1 MQLSLLKENVLYT
14 CVLPERQKGQYWV
27 TQIND
32 DGYEERVIGVEGVE
46 GKWILKSNKHA
57 TLVDQNHLRIKE
69 LVLEPQAF
77 YGLTLNRTNERAWLY
92 SEPVTDDRKKFTKLQ
107 LPAEGRLV
115 IGRAAMCDMCYSNLY
130 TSSKH
135 AELVISANELSI
147 QDLGSSNGTFVNG
160 SRVNHKILMP
170 GDVIYIMGLKIIVGK
185 GFISVNNPDGQL
197 TYNRSMLFP
206 FSKQSIIR
214 SEDDEAWDDEVSIDY
229 FYRSP
234 RFKREAE
241 RTEFKIDSPPAL
253 GNQEPTPLLLMLGPS
268 LTMGMSALFMGFFT
282 VQNTLK
288 NTGNITQAMPSVV
301 MSISMLLGAILW
313 PILTRRHEAKKREE
327 REKLRQE
334 KYKHYLEEMNEK
346 IIAECEHQSEILRE
360 NHTALDHTLNR
371 IRHRQRNLWERT
383 FGQDDFLKMRL
394 GIGTLPLNAD
404 IKVQEKSF
412 SLEDDNLIDGLYE
425 LTDEPKTLENV
436 PVTLSLVEDRISGII
451 GSRNSVIDMT
461 KGLILQ
467 LASLHSYDELKFVFI
482 YDRKEQ
488 HIWDFAK
495 WLPHVWNSEP
505 GIRFIATQPNEVKE
519 MSVFLEKEFA
529 RRESATSKS
538 NELDEMSPY
547 YVIFAMN
554 KELATRTELLGSI
567 YKHKNNLGVSVVH
580 LYDELMNLPK
590 ECSIVVESD
599 RNLSKIFDRD
609 DISGQYVGFQP
620 DFYLKQDEREL
631 AVNLANLKL
640 HSSDA
645 NFALPT
651 MMTFLDMF
659 RVGKIEHLNALT
671 RWKEN
676 DPTTSLE
683 AAIGVDPSG
692 ELFKLDLHEK
702 YHGPHGLIAGM
713 TGSGKSEFIMTYI
726 LSLAV
731 NYHPHEVAFILIDY
745 KGGGMAN
752 AFTQLPHLAGT
763 ITNLDGAAVK
773 RSLISI
779 QSELKRRQAIFS
791 ETSKKVNTS
800 NIDIYKYQKLYRE
813 GLVNEPLQHLFMIS
827 DEFAE
832 LKTQQPEFME
842 QLISAARIGRS
853 LGVHLIL
860 ATQKPAGV
868 VDDQIWSNSKF
879 RICLKV
885 QEKADSMDMIKR
897 PDAAELSITG
907 RYYVQV
913 GFNELFELGQSA
925 WAGAPYYP
933 ADRVEKHKDESIVII
948 DNLGRPL
955 KQVKSDKRKSV
966 SANPPKQIDEI
977 NKYLADIA
985 KEEGITVKPL
995 WLDPIPE
1002 FIFVDDLKSK
1012 YDMPKAKPYWINP
1025 TIGEVDDPASQRQF
1039 GMTLPLSQEG
1049 NVIVYG
1055 SAGNGKTTFL
1065 TSLIYSIMTD
1075 HTPEEVQMYIL
1086 DFGSETLKAF
1096 SKAPHVGDVLLAHDV
1111 EKINNLFKMLYKEI
1125 ESRKKL
1131 FSDYGGD
1138 YHSYIRA
1145 TKSGIESIIVMI
1157 HNYAAFAETYEEK
1170 EDAISYLTREGV
1182 KYGIYFIF
1190 TALNS
1195 NAVRFRILPNFKQLL
1210 VLQFNDS
1217 GDYSSVLGNVEGI
1230 HPSKLKGRG
1239 IMKTDRVYEFQIAH
1253 VFKEVEQT
1261 LDRVREYCSQYA
1273 QKWSGTSAKRIPILP
1288 DKIDVPYLDQETK
1301 STEPNVLPIGVEKNS
1316 LQLANFSFNRYISL
1330 VLSQNNEESSFIQ
1343 GISEI
1348 IASYSESKLIVIDAD
1363 GLFEPD
1369 EQKQYEYMQD
1379 EKQLDH
1385 MVLELFN
1392 ILVSR
1397 NNSYKDAKDA
1407 DLPTPEFQKI
1417 TCIIHSL
1424 SSLMSKVSDDSKD
1437 KLKILLEK
1445 GSLAYN
1451 VNFIISDAVSA
1462 ISAFTYEEW
1471 FKAHVS
1477 TNDGIWIG
1485 NNFSDQYQLK
1495 VNKMSS
1501 EFYQEIG
1508 DQFGYSIVKGKAT
1521 LVKLVSSI
1529 TAELEVDMVG

>member
-32 DGYEERVIGVEGVE
+32 DGYEERVIGVEGIE

-57 TLVDQNHLRIKE
+57 TLIDQNHIRIKE
-69 LVLEPQAF
+69 LQLEPLAF

-92 SEPVTDDRKKFTKLQ
+92 TEPVTDDRKHFVKFQ
-107 LPAEGRLV
+107 LPSEGKLV
-115 IGRAAMCDMCYSNLY
+115 IGRAAICDMCYTNLY
-130 TSSKH
+130 TSSQH
-135 AELVISANELSI
+135 AELVFSHNEITI
-147 QDLGSSNGTFVNG
+147 QDLNSSNGTFVNG
-160 SRVNHKILMP
+160 TRVQHKLLVP
-170 GDVIYIMGLKIIVGK
+170 GDIIYIMGLKIIIGK

-197 TYNRSMLFP
+197 TYNRSLLHP
-206 FSKQSIIR
+206 FAKPGAVR
-214 SEDDEAWDDEVSIDY
+214 SEDDDAWDDEIETDF

-234 RFKREAE
+234 RFKREIE
-241 RTEFKIDSPPAL
+241 STEFKIDNPPSI
-253 GNQEPTPLLLMLGPS
+253 GNQEQTPLMLMLGPA
-268 LTMGMSALFMGFFT
+268 LTMGMAAIFMAFFT
-282 VQNTLK
+282 VQNSLK
-288 NTGNITQAMPSVV
+288 NTGNITQALPSIM
-301 MSISMLLGAILW
+301 MSMSMLLGAVMW
-313 PILTRRHEAKKREE
+313 PILTRRHEAKKRKE

-334 KYKHYLEEMNEK
+334 KYKQYLEEMNEK
-346 IIAECEHQSEILRE
+346 IMAECEHQSEILRE
-360 NHTALDHTLNR
+360 NHPPLDHTLNR

-383 FGQDDFLKMRL
+383 YGQNDFLKIRL
-394 GIGTLPLNAD
+394 GIGTLPLDAE
-404 IKVQEKSF
+404 IKAQEKRF
-412 SLEDDNLIDGLYE
+412 SIEDDNLLDEMYE
-425 LTDEPKTLENV
+425 ISDEPKVLEKV
-436 PVTLSLVEDRISGII
+436 PITLSLVEDQISGIV

-467 LASLHSYDELKFVFI
+467 LAALHSYDELKFVFI

-488 HIWDFAK
+488 PIWDFAK

-519 MSVFLEKEFA
+519 MSVFLEKEIA
-529 RRESATSKS
+529 KREGLSGE
-538 NELDEMSPY
+538 ELDEVNPY
-547 YVIFAMN
+547 YIIFAMD
-554 KELATRTELLGSI
+554 KDLATRTELLSSI
-567 YKHKNNLGVSVVH
+567 YKQKKNLGVSVVH
-580 LYDELMNLPK
+580 LYDELVHLPK
-590 ECSIVVESD
+590 ECSIVVEAD
-599 RNLSKIFDRD
+599 RNLSKIYDRD
-609 DISGQYVGFQP
+609 DITGQFVGFQP

-631 AVNLANLKL
+631 AVNLANLRL
-640 HSSDA
+640 YSPDA

-651 MMTFLDMF
+651 MLTFLDMF
-659 RVGKIEHLNALT
+659 GVGKIEHLNALT

-676 DPTTSLE
+676 DPTLSLE
-683 AAIGVDPSG
+683 AAIGVDPTG

-702 YHGPHGLIAGM
+702 FHGPHGLIAGM

-773 RSLISI
+773 RSLVSI

-813 GLVNEPLQHLFMIS
+813 GLVSEPLQHLFMIS

-860 ATQKPAGV
+860 ATQKPSGV

-879 RICLKV
+879 RVCLKV

-933 ADRVEKHKDESIVII
+933 ADRVEKHKDESVVII

-955 KQVKSDKRKSV
+955 KSIKNDKRKSV

-995 WLDPIPE
+995 WLEPIPE
-1002 FIFVDDLKSK
+1002 FIFIDELKEK
-1012 YDMPKAKPYWINP
+1012 YNVPKAKPFWLNP
-1025 TIGEVDDPASQRQF
+1025 TLGEVDDPASQSQLLLTF
-1039 GMTLPLSQEG
+1039 PLSQEG
-1049 NVIVYG
+1049 NAIVYG

-1065 TSLIYSIMTD
+1065 TSLLYSIMSD
-1075 HTPEEVQMYIL
+1075 HTPEEVNVYIL

-1096 SKAPHVGDVLLAHDV
+1096 AKAPHVGDVLLAHDT
-1111 EKINNLFKMLYKEI
+1111 EKTNNLFKMLYQEV
-1125 ESRKKL
+1125 ERRKKL

-1138 YHSYIRA
+1138 YQSYIRT

-1157 HNYAAFAETYEEK
+1157 HNYSAFAETYEALE
-1170 EDAISYLTREGV
+1170 EAISYLTREGV
-1182 KYGIYFIF
+1182 KYGIYFII
-1190 TALNS
+1190 TALTT
-1195 NAVRFRILPNFKQLL
+1195 NAVRYRVLQNFKQLY
-1210 VLQFNDS
+1210 VLQLNDAA
-1217 GDYSSVLGNVEGI
+1217 DYSGVLGNVDGVF
-1230 HPSKLKGRG
+1230 PSKLKGRG
-1239 IMKTDRVYEFQIAH
+1239 IMKTDQVYEFQIAH
-1253 VFKEVEQT
+1253 VFKEVDQT
-1261 LDRVREYCSQYA
+1261 LDLVREYCSQSAA
-1273 QKWSGTSAKRIPILP
+1273 QWSGASAKRVPILP
-1288 DKIDVPYLDQETK
+1288 EKIDTVYLEEETK
-1301 STEPNVLPIGVEKNS
+1301 PKEWNIIPIGVEKNK
-1316 LQLANFSFNRYISL
+1316 LQLAHFSFNRYINL
-1330 VLSQNNEESSFIQ
+1330 ILSQSNETASFVQGVSEVVSAYTESQ
-1343 GISEI
+1343 V
-1348 IASYSESKLIVIDAD
+1348 IVIDAN
-1363 GLFEPD
+1363 GQFEPD
-1369 EQKQYEYMQD
+1369 ESKKYEHIQD

-1385 MVLELFN
+1385 VVLELFN

-1397 NNSYKDAKDA
+1397 NNSYKDAKEA
-1407 DLPTPEFQKI
+1407 GLPLPEFQKN
-1417 TCIIHSL
+1417 TVIIHSL
-1424 SSLMSKVSDDSKD
+1424 SSLLSMISDDSKD

-1445 GSLAYN
+1445 GSINYN
-1451 VNFIISDAVSA
+1451 VNFIISDAVSS
-1462 ISAFTYEEW
+1462 ISSYSYESW
-1471 FKAHVS
+1471 FKTNVS
-1477 TNDGIWIG
+1477 ANDGIWIG
-1485 NNFSDQYQLK
+1485 NGFADQYQLK

-1508 DQFGYSIVKGKAT
+1508 DHFGYMIVRGKPT
-1521 LVKLVSSI
+1521 LVKLLSSI
-1529 TAELEVDMVG
+1529 TSEMEAELVG